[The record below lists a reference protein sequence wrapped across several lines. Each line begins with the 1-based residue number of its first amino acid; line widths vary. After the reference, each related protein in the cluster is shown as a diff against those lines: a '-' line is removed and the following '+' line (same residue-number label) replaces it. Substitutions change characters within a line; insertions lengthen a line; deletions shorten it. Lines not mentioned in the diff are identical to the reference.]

1 LTKTVLIL
9 AVLLSAGFVAGK
21 LVRLLR
27 APSVTG
33 YILVGVVL
41 GSSGLGIISEEILK
55 TKLNHFTE
63 IALMLIAFSIGEH
76 LELKRLQGSAQNL
89 LTIALG
95 EISGAYL
102 FVLLGTFAASHLS
115 GLRVAD
121 WGVMEFLVLSALLAS
136 ISIATAPAAT
146 LHVVRELKASGPLT
160 TTLMALV
167 GVDNCIAITTF
178 GIAVSLISSKM
189 AAAGSSL
196 GGVVGWGFL
205 AAFLSLLLGAVS
217 GLLITQITRRLREVG
232 EILTAGLAILLLLGE
247 VARYLDLSPLLS
259 GIAAGFAVVNGGPK
273 NAQIFRVINAFD
285 PPIYV
290 LFFTLAGAQLHLSA
304 LAAAGW
310 VGLIYFMMRN
320 LGKMVGARAGVLLS
334 GASETLKRNLGLA
347 LMPQAGVAIGLVFLL
362 QEYPLLADY
371 SQIVTPVVLAGVV
384 LSELVGP
391 ISLKFAV
398 ERAGEANNNLS

>member
-9 AVLLSAGFVAGK
+9 AVLLSAGFIAGK
-21 LVRLLR
+21 LIRLLR

-33 YILVGVVL
+33 YILIGVVL

-76 LELKRLQGSAQNL
+76 LELKRLGGSTQNI

-95 EISGAYL
+95 EISGAFC

-115 GLRVAD
+115 GLTVAD
-121 WGVMEFLVLSALLAS
+121 WGVMEFVVLSALLAS

-189 AAAGSSL
+189 AGASGSL
-196 GGVVGWGFL
+196 GGVVVWGFL
-205 AAFLSLLLGAVS
+205 AAFLSLLLGAAS
-217 GLLITQITRRLREVG
+217 GIIITQITRRLREAG

-247 VARYLDLSPLLS
+247 VARYLNLSPLLS
-259 GIAAGFAVVNGGPK
+259 GIAAGFAVVNAGPK

-290 LFFTLAGAQLHLSA
+290 LFFILAGAQLHLSA
-304 LAAAGW
+304 LATAGW
-310 VGLIYFMMRN
+310 VGLTYFMMRN
-320 LGKMVGARAGVLLS
+320 LGKMAGVKAGALLS
-334 GASETLKRNLGLA
+334 GASETLKRNLGLG

-362 QEYPLLADY
+362 QEYPLLAGY
-371 SQIVTPVVLAGVV
+371 SQIVTPVVLAGAV

-391 ISLKFAV
+391 IGLKVAV
-398 ERAGEANNNLS
+398 ERAGEADNNPT

>member
-1 LTKTVLIL
+1 MTKTVLIL

-21 LVRLLR
+21 LTQLLR

-76 LELKRLQGSAQNL
+76 LELKRLRGSAQKL

-95 EISGAYL
+95 EISGAFF

-115 GLRVAD
+115 GLRVTD
-121 WGVMEFLVLSALLAS
+121 WGAMEFLVLSVILAS

-189 AAAGSSL
+189 AAASSSL

-205 AAFLSLLLGAVS
+205 AAFLSLLLGAAS
-217 GLLITQITRRLREVG
+217 GLLITQITRRLREAG
-232 EILTAGLAILLLLGE
+232 EILTAGLALLLLLGE
-247 VARYLDLSPLLS
+247 GARYLDLSPLLS

-273 NAQIFRVINAFD
+273 NTQIFRVINAFD

-290 LFFTLAGAQLHLSA
+290 LFFILAGAQLHLSA
-304 LAAAGW
+304 LATAGW

-320 LGKMVGARAGVLLS
+320 LGKMAGVRAGALLS
-334 GASETLKRNLGLA
+334 GASETLKRNLGLG

-362 QEYPLLADY
+362 QEYPLLAEY

-384 LSELVGP
+384 LSELIGP

-398 ERAGEANNNLS
+398 ERAGEANNNPT

>member
-1 LTKTVLIL
+1 MTKTVLIL
-9 AVLLSAGFVAGK
+9 AVLLSAGFIAGK
-21 LVRLLR
+21 LTQLLR

-76 LELKRLQGSAQNL
+76 LELKRLRGSAQKL

-95 EISGAYL
+95 EISGAFV

-121 WGVMEFLVLSALLAS
+121 WGAREFLVLSVILAS

-189 AAAGSSL
+189 AAASSSL

-205 AAFLSLLLGAVS
+205 AAFLSLLLGAAS
-217 GLLITQITRRLREVG
+217 GLLITQITRRLREAG
-232 EILTAGLAILLLLGE
+232 EILTAGLALLLLLGE
-247 VARYLDLSPLLS
+247 GARYLDLSPLLS

-273 NAQIFRVINAFD
+273 NTQIFRVINAFD

-304 LAAAGW
+304 LATAGW

-320 LGKMVGARAGVLLS
+320 LGKMAGVRAGALLS
-334 GASETLKRNLGLA
+334 GASETLKRNLGLG

-362 QEYPLLADY
+362 QEYPLLAEY

-384 LSELVGP
+384 LSELIGP

-398 ERAGEANNNLS
+398 ERAGEANNNPT

>member
-1 LTKTVLIL
+1 MTKTVLIL
-9 AVLLSAGFVAGK
+9 AVLLSAGFIAGK
-21 LVRLLR
+21 LTQLLR

-76 LELKRLQGSAQNL
+76 LELKRLRGSAQKL

-95 EISGAYL
+95 EISGAFF

-121 WGVMEFLVLSALLAS
+121 WGAREFLVLSVILAS

-189 AAAGSSL
+189 AAASSSL

-205 AAFLSLLLGAVS
+205 AAFLSLLLGAAS
-217 GLLITQITRRLREVG
+217 GLLITQITRRLREAG
-232 EILTAGLAILLLLGE
+232 EILTAGLALLLLLGE
-247 VARYLDLSPLLS
+247 GARYLDLSPLLS

-273 NAQIFRVINAFD
+273 NTQIFRVINAFD

-304 LAAAGW
+304 LATAGW

-320 LGKMVGARAGVLLS
+320 LGKMAGVRAGALLS
-334 GASETLKRNLGLA
+334 GASETLKRNLGLG

-362 QEYPLLADY
+362 QEYPLLAEY

-384 LSELVGP
+384 LSELIGP

-398 ERAGEANNNLS
+398 ERAGEANNNPT

>member
-1 LTKTVLIL
+1 MTKTVLIL

-21 LVRLLR
+21 LTQLLR

-76 LELKRLQGSAQNL
+76 LELKRLRGSAQKL
-89 LTIALG
+89 LTIAFG
-95 EISGAYL
+95 EISGAFV

-121 WGVMEFLVLSALLAS
+121 WGAREFVVLSVILAS

-189 AAAGSSL
+189 AAASSSL

-205 AAFLSLLLGAVS
+205 AAFLSLLLGAAS
-217 GLLITQITRRLREVG
+217 GLLITQITRRLREAG
-232 EILTAGLAILLLLGE
+232 EILTAGLALLLLLGE
-247 VARYLDLSPLLS
+247 GARYLDLSPLLS

-273 NAQIFRVINAFD
+273 NTQIFRVINAFD

-290 LFFTLAGAQLHLSA
+290 LFFILAGAQLHLSA
-304 LAAAGW
+304 LATAGW

-320 LGKMVGARAGVLLS
+320 LGKMAGVRAGALLS
-334 GASETLKRNLGLA
+334 GASETLKRNLGLG

-362 QEYPLLADY
+362 QEYPLLAEY

-384 LSELVGP
+384 LSELIGP

-398 ERAGEANNNLS
+398 ERAGEANNNPT

>member
-1 LTKTVLIL
+1 
-9 AVLLSAGFVAGK
+9 
-21 LVRLLR
+21 
-27 APSVTG
+27 
-33 YILVGVVL
+33 
-41 GSSGLGIISEEILK
+41 
-55 TKLNHFTE
+55 
-63 IALMLIAFSIGEH
+63 
-76 LELKRLQGSAQNL
+76 
-89 LTIALG
+89 LTIAFG
-95 EISGAYL
+95 EISGAFV

-121 WGVMEFLVLSALLAS
+121 WGAREFVVLSVILAS

-189 AAAGSSL
+189 AAASSSL

-205 AAFLSLLLGAVS
+205 AAFLSLLLGAAS
-217 GLLITQITRRLREVG
+217 GLLITQITRRLREAG
-232 EILTAGLAILLLLGE
+232 EILTAGLALLLLLGE
-247 VARYLDLSPLLS
+247 GARYLDLSPLLS

-273 NAQIFRVINAFD
+273 NTQIFRVINAFD

-304 LAAAGW
+304 LATAGW

-320 LGKMVGARAGVLLS
+320 LGKMAGVRAGALLS
-334 GASETLKRNLGLA
+334 GASETLKRNLGLG

-362 QEYPLLADY
+362 QEYPLLAEY

-384 LSELVGP
+384 LSELIGP

-398 ERAGEANNNLS
+398 ERAGEANNNPT